1 MTEKRK
7 KLAIILL
14 AVVAVLAVLY
24 FAVLSPLLR
33 TDEPADETQLLP
45 GELMDSSGYI
55 MMFERIEQSNIS
67 SISVHNSYGD
77 WEMYKASDGNF
88 YIRDHESVPYNKS
101 AFSSLV
107 VAAGYSATLG
117 RVSDSCTGDA
127 LEEYG
132 LTGDCSY
139 YVIKSVGGAEYKV
152 YIGDLIPTAGGY
164 YARLEGRDAV
174 YIIASDART
183 TLLAPVNAMAHSM
196 VTYPLSSTK
205 YYAVKDFYI
214 MRGDDMKI

>member
-67 SISVHNSYGD
+67 SISVQLSLTLP
-77 WEMYKASDGNF
+77 
-88 YIRDHESVPYNKS
+88 SV
-101 AFSSLV
+101 
-107 VAAGYSATLG
+107 
-117 RVSDSCTGDA
+117 
-127 LEEYG
+127 
-132 LTGDCSY
+132 
-139 YVIKSVGGAEYKV
+139 AE
-152 YIGDLIPTAGGY
+152 
-164 YARLEGRDAV
+164 
-174 YIIASDART
+174 
-183 TLLAPVNAMAHSM
+183 
-196 VTYPLSSTK
+196 
-205 YYAVKDFYI
+205 
-214 MRGDDMKI
+214 